1 MAAKPHH
8 PFYQT
13 VSILAHGL
21 PEQQEH
27 ASELA
32 ILIAAELASTL
43 DAPIGRKMLSEK
55 SVSIDTVLES
65 IDRHVPDNGTAENAL
80 LRSHL
85 EMLLFRALYDL
96 RHPEIHEPDTI
107 ITGLQMTTRRPD
119 SESMH

>member
-13 VSILAHGL
+13 VSILVHAL

-27 ASELA
+27 ASDLA
-32 ILIAAELASTL
+32 ILIAAELASTM
-43 DAPIGRKMLSEK
+43 DAPIGRKMLSEN
-55 SVSIDTVLES
+55 SVSIDAVLGC

-96 RHPEIHEPDTI
+96 RHPEISEPQTI
-107 ITGLQMTTRRPD
+107 ITGLQMTTSRP
-119 SESMH
+119 ENEVLH